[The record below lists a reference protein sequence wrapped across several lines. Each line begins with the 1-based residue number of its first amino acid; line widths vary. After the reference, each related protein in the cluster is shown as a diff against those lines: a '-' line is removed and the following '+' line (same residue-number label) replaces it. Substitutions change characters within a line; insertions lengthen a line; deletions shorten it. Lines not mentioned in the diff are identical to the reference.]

1 MQRTNLAAGKNGPK
15 TIPYLRVTGALSV
28 AFQARSG
35 GQTLAANNI
44 TSKYDEEFDSNGNDA
59 SHGVM
64 GSMKSAWHRFTGS
77 ATSEDLDPPTEPELR
92 SKLLTQAVRE
102 IAQHL
107 VTTNETVE
115 VLLAK
120 GKKLDEGNK
129 QAQAGLWQRAL
140 ETYETAPQMS
150 KPTDDAYRLYD
161 IGVAYEALAYA
172 AEDEKSAMKFLDEAA
187 INYGKAIDDKPA
199 EKNFVAPQKRIETA
213 IAHYRELAEQRRP
226 HIVAAEAVAVSK
238 PAASV
243 VPQKGLTN
251 AQVVAMV
258 KSGMEDDT
266 IVQAVR
272 AAKSASFDLSS
283 GAQQELASNGVSEPV
298 IAAMKARAARKAAA
312 ASHDDGCSGPK
323 ARLSHH
329 DVEVFLGAEV
339 GGKAAFI
346 HHIVSQ
352 SSCHQLRQ
360 HRAGA
365 VCNVGERASMDDR
378 RRSLRGL
385 DKVGQESVVE
395 QRHHRSRYAQVS
407 GSHSLSVAGNS
418 DDNRLEPAAQIGSA
432 RRESENGHHLRR
444 GGDHEAG
451 RAVGALVSRFVVLT
465 GAHDNM
471 AKGAVVHIQR
481 PPPSNLCGIEIELV
495 SEVER

>member
-1 MQRTNLAAGKNGPK
+1 MNLVQRSIVIATVGIGPAAAVFGLPGLPEGPGFGAAKSKVYLQRKLPALVHLNGGSFRVKVSGRENQIDLSRDLGAQLTTELMKNDRSFREDEVNPSIVISCQITDYSHPQPTVMQRTNLAPGKNGPK
-15 TIPYLRVTGALSV
+15 TIPYLRVTGALAV

-35 GQTLAANNI
+35 SQTLAASNI

-92 SKLLTQAVRE
+92 SKLLAQAVRE

-140 ETYETAPQMS
+140 ETYETAPQMT

-187 INYGKAIDDKPA
+187 INYGKAVDQKPS
-199 EKNFVAPQKRIETA
+199 EKNFLAPQRRIETA
-213 IAHYRELAEQRRP
+213 IAHYRELEEQRRP
-226 HIVAAEAVAVSK
+226 HVAAAEAVSVSK
-238 PAASV
+238 PAASAV
-243 VPQKGLTN
+243 QQKGLTN

-272 AAKSASFDLSS
+272 AAKSASFDLST
-283 GAQQELASNGVSEPV
+283 GAQQELASNGVSEPI
-298 IAAMKARAARKAAA
+298 IAAMKARAAHK
-312 ASHDDGCSGPK
+312 P
-323 ARLSHH
+323 
-329 DVEVFLGAEV
+329 
-339 GGKAAFI
+339 
-346 HHIVSQ
+346 
-352 SSCHQLRQ
+352 
-360 HRAGA
+360 
-365 VCNVGERASMDDR
+365 
-378 RRSLRGL
+378 
-385 DKVGQESVVE
+385 
-395 QRHHRSRYAQVS
+395 
-407 GSHSLSVAGNS
+407 
-418 DDNRLEPAAQIGSA
+418 PAA
-432 RRESENGHHLRR
+432 R
-444 GGDHEAG
+444 
-451 RAVGALVSRFVVLT
+451 
-465 GAHDNM
+465 
-471 AKGAVVHIQR
+471 
-481 PPPSNLCGIEIELV
+481 
-495 SEVER
+495 